1 MAQIIGL
8 KEKQLALK
16 EINSKLKALKPV
28 NDFLGAENTSGRYTI
43 SFGDFKTNLLCNDND
58 TIKALVFAYKKELV
72 TEIRDQAEKYSIE
85 FDEDEENMLK

>member
-1 MAQIIGL
+1 MANIIGL

-16 EINSKLKALKPV
+16 EINRKLKSLQPI
-28 NDFLGAENTSGRYTI
+28 NDFLDATNSNGLYNI
-43 SFGDFKTNLLCNDND
+43 SFGEFEAKLVCKDSD

-72 TEIRDQAEKYSIE
+72 NEIREQAKKHSIE